1 MHFELETVNFM
12 SYIYYDIL
20 CFLCMHIYIYIYI
33 YIYVIVRIRT
43 FHQLIQITLIKL
55 MILSDRYYNVITSK
69 QDILEFT

>member
-20 CFLCMHIYIYIYI
+20 CILCMHIFIYI

-43 FHQLIQITLIKL
+43 CHQLIQITLIKL
-55 MILSDRYYNVITSK
+55 MILSDRYCNVITSK